1 MAIVPTGAPAW
12 VRSSDHTTYG
22 GDQNK
27 TNWHT
32 QGATNPRT
40 DVAAEAFCRLADD
53 LAACMRTAPFCTLTM
68 TCDDATPANPSVT
81 VVNQM
86 TGVRVTSYAGGSPPA
101 GFPTCIRNGNGD
113 VTITWATSYTDD
125 YGVAGNVH
133 IVHHE
138 ITAHGS
144 VALIPVGVLT
154 DTNVDGLNEAVR
166 VRIFTTA
173 GAAAASPTFSLSV
186 CTGTA

>member
-1 MAIVPTGAPAW
+1 
-12 VRSSDHTTYG
+12 
-22 GDQNK
+22 
-27 TNWHT
+27 
-32 QGATNPRT
+32 
-40 DVAAEAFCRLADD
+40 
-53 LAACMRTAPFCTLTM
+53 M